1 MLAFNQYIVTK
12 MDNESI
18 NFAID
23 VANSVLFQIA
33 ADNNCNKV
41 VRYGHKKR
49 TVKFYEGRKLI
60 LLVQII
66 RCTVI
71 HEDQTEEHH
80 YHELLPDILL
90 PFLQYTAASF
100 AILKYSSDKAA
111 NMAEQDKPIWCRLIT
126 IEQWSVYMDL
136 IADCSPSKVA
146 YLSCEDSEQRLANR
160 SREAADLY
168 LLTQSKT
175 GCDCDDS
182 IEGRFQ
188 RWYQE
193 QIEEEA
199 VQKQISLSA
208 FKHQLPVSTKTLSG
222 MAGVFADHD
231 TGHTVPAMLRYLIPV
246 IFASELFCMLTIET
260 GIKGRIFNPPFYIK
274 LPDSS
279 GSMTYPVCS
288 SDRLFRPPAPVR

>member
-222 MAGVFADHD
+222 MAGDLAD

>member
-1 MLAFNQYIVTK
+1 

-100 AILKYSSDKAA
+100 MTFYKTQVSQKFFSSIA
-111 NMAEQDKPIWCRLIT
+111 NNI
-126 IEQWSVYMDL
+126 
-136 IADCSPSKVA
+136 KV
-146 YLSCEDSEQRLANR
+146 
-160 SREAADLY
+160 
-168 LLTQSKT
+168 
-175 GCDCDDS
+175 
-182 IEGRFQ
+182 
-188 RWYQE
+188 
-193 QIEEEA
+193 
-199 VQKQISLSA
+199 
-208 FKHQLPVSTKTLSG
+208 
-222 MAGVFADHD
+222 
-231 TGHTVPAMLRYLIPV
+231 
-246 IFASELFCMLTIET
+246 
-260 GIKGRIFNPPFYIK
+260 
-274 LPDSS
+274 SS
-279 GSMTYPVCS
+279 GEK
-288 SDRLFRPPAPVR
+288 

>member
-1 MLAFNQYIVTK
+1 MKA
-12 MDNESI
+12 
-18 NFAID
+18 
-23 VANSVLFQIA
+23 
-33 ADNNCNKV
+33 
-41 VRYGHKKR
+41 
-49 TVKFYEGRKLI
+49 
-60 LLVQII
+60 
-66 RCTVI
+66 
-71 HEDQTEEHH
+71 
-80 YHELLPDILL
+80 
-90 PFLQYTAASF
+90 

-126 IEQWSVYMDL
+126 TEQWSVYMDL

-222 MAGVFADHD
+222 MAGDLAD

>member
-1 MLAFNQYIVTK
+1 MFMLAFNQYIVTK

-80 YHELLPDILL
+80 YHELLPDI
-90 PFLQYTAASF
+90 QYTAASF

-222 MAGVFADHD
+222 MAGDLAD

>member
-1 MLAFNQYIVTK
+1 

-126 IEQWSVYMDL
+126 TEQWSVYMDL

-160 SREAADLY
+160 SSMLSNETVKGAENLALMY
-168 LLTQSKT
+168 SFYQSCKLH
-175 GCDCDDS
+175 GVN
-182 IEGRFQ
+182 F
-188 RWYQE
+188 
-193 QIEEEA
+193 EEYMKKVLA
-199 VQKQISLSA
+199 VMTMNMDKIIFEKNKNGTITCFKSHTISNEVLDELMPWNEN
-208 FKHQLPVSTKTLSG
+208 FKK
-222 MAGVFADHD
+222 
-231 TGHTVPAMLRYLIPV
+231 
-246 IFASELFCMLTIET
+246 
-260 GIKGRIFNPPFYIK
+260 
-274 LPDSS
+274 
-279 GSMTYPVCS
+279 
-288 SDRLFRPPAPVR
+288 

>member
-1 MLAFNQYIVTK
+1 
-12 MDNESI
+12 
-18 NFAID
+18 
-23 VANSVLFQIA
+23 
-33 ADNNCNKV
+33 
-41 VRYGHKKR
+41 
-49 TVKFYEGRKLI
+49 
-60 LLVQII
+60 
-66 RCTVI
+66 
-71 HEDQTEEHH
+71 
-80 YHELLPDILL
+80 
-90 PFLQYTAASF
+90 
-100 AILKYSSDKAA
+100 
-111 NMAEQDKPIWCRLIT
+111 MAEQDKPIWCRLIT

-208 FKHQLPVSTKTLSG
+208 FKHQLPVSTKTRFGRYRAYCSCHVKILDPRDICFRTVLHADNRNRNKRSDLQSALLHKTAGQFRFHDLSG
-222 MAGVFADHD
+222 M
-231 TGHTVPAMLRYLIPV
+231 
-246 IFASELFCMLTIET
+246 
-260 GIKGRIFNPPFYIK
+260 
-274 LPDSS
+274 
-279 GSMTYPVCS
+279 
-288 SDRLFRPPAPVR
+288 LFRPAVQASRARPLTVN